1 MVANATRWPEAGEL
15 VGVLFDPDID
25 RSVLANYPRDIYVE
39 GEDQYSGRLNWSRAY
54 AIATNDLRMIAALK
68 LCGCEKIAEASVR
81 GIERFM
87 KL

>member
-1 MVANATRWPEAGEL
+1 MVANATRWPEAGEP
-15 VGVLFDPDID
+15 VGLLFSPDVD
-25 RSVLANYPRDIYVE
+25 RSVLADHPRDIWVE

-68 LCGCEKIAEASVR
+68 LCGCETIAKTSVR
-81 GIERFM
+81 AIERFM